1 MKRLLAALALV
12 ALSTSSAFAALNA
25 YLNLKGQKAGEL
37 KGGVTLVSIEPAK
50 TAVARDPASGLP
62 TGKRQ
67 HKPLVLTA
75 EVDRASP
82 LAPRMLDDAELQ
94 DLVISSTA
102 DGKTPV
108 TLQQAK
114 VLSAKTVGDK
124 IMVEIQGITAQDDW
138 EAPVAALR
146 KAAKLDVPA
155 APVGK

>member
-37 KGGVTLVSIEPAK
+37 KGGITLVSITEAPA
-50 TAVARDPASGLP
+50 ARDPASGLP

-75 EVDRASP
+75 EIDRASP

-94 DLVISSTA
+94 DLLVSSTA

-124 IMVEIQGITAQDDW
+124 IVVEIQGITAQDDW
-138 EAPVAALR
+138 ETPLTALR

-155 APVGK
+155 APLSK

>member
-1 MKRLLAALALV
+1 MKRVLAALALV
-12 ALSTSSAFAALNA
+12 ALSSSSAFAALNA

-37 KGGVTLVSIEPAK
+37 KGGITLVSITEAAAP
-50 TAVARDPASGLP
+50 RDAASGLP

-75 EVDRASP
+75 EIDRASP

-94 DLVISSTA
+94 DLLVSSTA

-124 IMVEIQGITAQDDW
+124 IVVEIRGITALDDW
-138 EAPVAALR
+138 EAPVTALR

-155 APVGK
+155 AAVGK

>member
-1 MKRLLAALALV
+1 MNRLLAALALV

-37 KGGVTLVSIEPAK
+37 KGGITLVSITEAPAP
-50 TAVARDPASGLP
+50 RDAASGLP

-94 DLVISSTA
+94 DLLISSTA

-124 IMVEIQGITAQDDW
+124 IVVEIRGVTAQDDW